1 MAPGTRELTPDGREY
16 RRVRAWEVKQQGWQ
30 QKDIAA
36 ALGVT
41 DGAVSQWLK
50 RARAGGPAALRKR
63 SSPGAPQRL
72 AREQRERIPDLLAQG
87 AEAFGFEGECWTTQR
102 VAAVIRREFGVRYH
116 PAHVSK
122 VVRALGLSVQI
133 PAVRATQRDEVAIE
147 RWRTERW
154 PELKKRPEPQGA
166 PSSGETRLASISC
179 QRRSGPGPRAAR
191 PRCCGASSPAIIS
204 PSSAV

>member
-87 AEAFGFEGECWTTQR
+87 A
-102 VAAVIRREFGVRYH
+102 
-116 PAHVSK
+116 
-122 VVRALGLSVQI
+122 
-133 PAVRATQRDEVAIE
+133 
-147 RWRTERW
+147 
-154 PELKKRPEPQGA
+154 
-166 PSSGETRLASISC
+166 
-179 QRRSGPGPRAAR
+179 
-191 PRCCGASSPAIIS
+191 
-204 PSSAV
+204 